1 MDPPNG
7 RDEEAALPA
16 NPRPQTSRSS
26 VPSFLFISFILFM
39 LTSHSGDEFLARH
52 QYQDALQSLTYQ
64 LSNYTSWMN
73 GNSSNF
79 TMVWSCFFVELRMEL
94 VLTSALQPRRDTTVP
109 TLLETFHVQGGPLD
123 PNQESYY
130 SNITG
135 FIHGN
140 AVFTNITL
148 PALQDNHTVPWKH
161 HAERFM
167 KDVNTTGM
175 GVRLGSWAWNTSTKL
190 SLSVVEKHTLESQ
203 QPSSKSPL
211 VTLIHVR
218 LSLNLLSVDSY
229 FISGQD

>member
-1 MDPPNG
+1 MD
-7 RDEEAALPA
+7 EW
-16 NPRPQTSRSS
+16 QQ
-26 VPSFLFISFILFM
+26 F
-39 LTSHSGDEFLARH
+39 EFYH
-52 QYQDALQSLTYQ
+52 
-64 LSNYTSWMN
+64 
-73 GNSSNF
+73 G
-79 TMVWSCFFVELRMEL
+79 MVVELRMEL
-94 VLTSALQPRRDTTVP
+94 VLTSAMQPMRDTTVP

-148 PALQDNHTVPWKH
+148 SALQDNHTVPWKH
-161 HAERFM
+161 HAERLM

-190 SLSVVEKHTLESQ
+190 SLSVVEKHTLELQ
-203 QPSSKSPL
+203 QPSFIPPL
-211 VTLIHVR
+211 VTLIHVC
-218 LSLNLLSVDSY
+218 LSSNLLSVVSD